1 MRIIYFFIVLV
12 VALVLYLSWIPDP
25 LMGKVNFIPD
35 WISRWADEEIFE
47 DIRTGV
53 PLLILGFCVGLLPI
67 VGPTENISRWA
78 IAGLMLT
85 ALVVLAELGQLF
97 LPKRAF
103 SWDDIGWGSGGALLG
118 LSLAAIAKDNIPRL
132 FKPTKKT

>member
-1 MRIIYFFIVLV
+1 MRIIYVVILLV

-25 LMGKVNFIPD
+25 KLVKVNFIPN

-53 PLLILGFCVGLLPI
+53 PLLLLGFFVGLLPI
-67 VGPTENISRWA
+67 VGPSENISRWF
-78 IAGLMLT
+78 ITWLLLT
-85 ALVVLAELGQLF
+85 ALVILAELGQLF

-103 SWDDIGWGSGGALLG
+103 SLADIGWGSGGALLG
-118 LSLAAIAKDNIPRL
+118 LTLAAIAKDNIPRF
-132 FKPTKKT
+132 FKPVKKV